1 MEIAIV
7 GAPEFTLGFQ
17 LAGIMRLHN
26 PENDEEMSQTLRS
39 MLEEKEV
46 GIIVVDAI
54 DLTRMPDKLRQ
65 RMSDSISPTVL
76 GIGTEEDNTLRESIK
91 SALGGDLWKEIPI
104 LQG

>member
-7 GAPEFTLGFQ
+7 GSPEFTLGFQ

-39 MLEEKEV
+39 MLDEEEV
-46 GIIVVDAI
+46 GIIVVDAV

-91 SALGGDLWKEIPI
+91 SALGVDLWK
-104 LQG
+104 

>member
-7 GAPEFTLGFQ
+7 GPPEFTLGFQ

-26 PENDEEMSQTLRS
+26 PENDEEMSQTLQS
-39 MLEEKEV
+39 MLDEEEV
-46 GIIVVDAI
+46 GIIVVDAA
-54 DLTRMPDKLRQ
+54 DLTRMSDKLRQ

-91 SALGGDLWKEIPI
+91 SALGVDLWK
-104 LQG
+104 

>member
-7 GAPEFTLGFQ
+7 GSPEFTLGFQ

-26 PENDEEMSQTLRS
+26 PENDEEMSQDLRS
-39 MLEEKEV
+39 MLDEEEV
-46 GIIVVDAI
+46 GIIVVDAA

-91 SALGGDLWKEIPI
+91 SALGVDLWK
-104 LQG
+104 

>member
-7 GAPEFTLGFQ
+7 GSPEFTLGFQ

-39 MLEEKEV
+39 ILDEEEV
-46 GIIVVDAI
+46 GIIVVDAA

-91 SALGGDLWKEIPI
+91 SALGVDLWK
-104 LQG
+104 

>member
-1 MEIAIV
+1 MEIEIV
-7 GAPEFTLGFQ
+7 GSPEFTLGFQ

-39 MLEEKEV
+39 MLDEKEV

-91 SALGGDLWKEIPI
+91 SALGVDLWK
-104 LQG
+104 

>member
-7 GAPEFTLGFQ
+7 GSPEFTLGFQ

-26 PENDEEMSQTLRS
+26 PENDEEMSQALRS
-39 MLEEKEV
+39 MLDEEEV
-46 GIIVVDAI
+46 GIIVVDAA

-91 SALGGDLWKEIPI
+91 SALGVDLWK
-104 LQG
+104 

>member
-7 GAPEFTLGFQ
+7 GSTEFTLGFQ
-17 LAGIMRLHN
+17 LAGIMRQHN

-39 MLEEKEV
+39 MLDEEEV
-46 GIIVVDAI
+46 GIIVVDAA

-91 SALGGDLWKEIPI
+91 SALGVDLWK
-104 LQG
+104 

>member
-7 GAPEFTLGFQ
+7 GSPEFTLGFQ

-39 MLEEKEV
+39 MPDEKEV

-91 SALGGDLWKEIPI
+91 SALGVDLWK
-104 LQG
+104 

>member
-7 GAPEFTLGFQ
+7 GSPEFTLGFQ

-39 MLEEKEV
+39 MLDEKEV
-46 GIIVVDAI
+46 GIVVVDAI

-91 SALGGDLWKEIPI
+91 SALGVDLWK
-104 LQG
+104 

>member
-7 GAPEFTLGFQ
+7 GTPEFTLGFQ

-26 PENDEEMSQTLRS
+26 PENDEEMSQTLQS
-39 MLEEKEV
+39 MLDEEEV
-46 GIIVVDAI
+46 GIIVVDAA
-54 DLTRMPDKLRQ
+54 DLTRMSDKLRQ

-91 SALGGDLWKEIPI
+91 SALGVDLWK
-104 LQG
+104 

>member
-7 GAPEFTLGFQ
+7 GSPEFTLGFQ

-39 MLEEKEV
+39 MLDEEGV
-46 GIIVVDAI
+46 GIIVVDAA

-91 SALGGDLWKEIPI
+91 SALGVDLWK
-104 LQG
+104 

>member
-1 MEIAIV
+1 MEIEIV
-7 GAPEFTLGFQ
+7 GSTEFTLGFQ

-39 MLEEKEV
+39 MLDEKEV

-91 SALGGDLWKEIPI
+91 SALGVDLWK
-104 LQG
+104 